1 MISTDFYKK
10 TQQDSVDIHL
20 FFLLTYQCDTVH
32 LKMKMK
38 LMRSL
43 FLSHKLEITDY
54 KLAINS
60 SAGIGEEG
68 EAVEQP
74 CTFMKVSV
82 VQCLMMVAI
91 GLSVYG

>member
-1 MISTDFYKK
+1 M
-10 TQQDSVDIHL
+10 DIHL

-54 KLAINS
+54 KLVTKSLAINS
-60 SAGIGEEG
+60 SAGIGEEE
-68 EAVEQP
+68 EAV
-74 CTFMKVSV
+74 
-82 VQCLMMVAI
+82 
-91 GLSVYG
+91 G